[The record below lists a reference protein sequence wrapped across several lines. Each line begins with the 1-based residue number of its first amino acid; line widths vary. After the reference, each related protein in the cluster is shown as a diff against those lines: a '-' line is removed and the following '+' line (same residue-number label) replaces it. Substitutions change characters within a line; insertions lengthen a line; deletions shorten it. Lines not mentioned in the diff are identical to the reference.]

1 MHRSRKTKHKTS
13 CTKRKNLRKFCLNF
27 VRTLKKWNESQS
39 QMMSSVYNVTEING
53 KGLGCVAIADIKK
66 GSLILN
72 EYSQIVQGEEIDWS
86 FKWIKSLL
94 KSFNQMSKTD
104 QLEYMKLYS
113 KFNNIQNFENFSPST
128 LIQNS
133 CKEFIDKNLD
143 NLKLEIGKIEQNT
156 EKAKDIFKICC
167 IYSSNSFVDG
177 SLRIKLS
184 RFNHSCQ
191 ANAALIDGQV
201 RAIGN
206 IKAGKEININYIDD
220 PFVGFKCR
228 KDRQKI
234 LFGHWLFLCSCEL
247 CENDVDIDANAYKAY
262 IEDAEK
268 LTIARKSAYKAG
280 RSLASQC
287 YSLENYRKE
296 ILCYKQLYSIGKSK
310 SQNIQPYF
318 LYKMLDQGFRTA
330 ISGFGWYRA
339 ADLKDDARAFAK
351 AAEKFGKILGNDIA
365 NTENIKKVYTDLI
378 DKAGY

>member
-1 MHRSRKTKHKTS
+1 MQRSRKRKHKTS
-13 CTKRKNLRKFCLNF
+13 CTKRKNLRKFCLHF

-39 QMMSSVYNVTEING
+39 QMMSSVYKVTEIKR

-72 EYSQIVQGEEIDWS
+72 ENSQMRFDQGEEIEWS
-86 FKWIKSLL
+86 FKWIKNLL

-113 KFNNIQNFENFSPST
+113 KFNDIQNFENVFPST

-156 EKAKDIFKICC
+156 EKAKEIFKICC

-220 PFVGFKCR
+220 PFVGFRCR
-228 KDRQKI
+228 KYRQEI

-268 LTIARKSAYKAG
+268 LTIDRKSAYKAG
-280 RSLASQC
+280 RSLAPQY
-287 YSLENYRKE
+287 YSLENCRKE
-296 ILCYKQLYSIGKSK
+296 ILCYKQLCNIGKSK

-318 LYKMLDQGFRTA
+318 LHKML
-330 ISGFGWYRA
+330 
-339 ADLKDDARAFAK
+339 
-351 AAEKFGKILGNDIA
+351 E
-365 NTENIKKVYTDLI
+365 
-378 DKAGY
+378 

>member
-1 MHRSRKTKHKTS
+1 
-13 CTKRKNLRKFCLNF
+13 
-27 VRTLKKWNESQS
+27 
-39 QMMSSVYNVTEING
+39 MMSSVYKVTEIEG

-66 GSLILN
+66 GSLILD
-72 EYSQIVQGEEIDWS
+72 EYSQMRFDQGEEIEWS

-104 QLEYMKLYS
+104 QLEYMKLHS
-113 KFNNIQNFENFSPST
+113 KFKNIQNFENLFPST
-128 LIQNS
+128 LFQNS

-156 EKAKDIFKICC
+156 EKAKEIFKICC
-167 IYSSNSFVDG
+167 IYSSNSFADG
-177 SLRIKLS
+177 SLRIKSS

-191 ANAALIDGQV
+191 ANAALIENDGQHQV

-220 PFVGFKCR
+220 PFVGFRCR
-228 KDRQKI
+228 KDRQEI

-268 LTIARKSAYKAG
+268 LTIDRKSAYKVE
-280 RSLASQC
+280 RSLAPQY
-287 YSLENYRKE
+287 YSLENCRKE
-296 ILCYKQLYSIGKSK
+296 ILCYKQLYKIGKSK

-318 LYKMLDQGFRTA
+318 LHKMLIQGFFTA
-330 ISGFGWYRA
+330 TSGFGWYSA

-351 AAEKFGKILGNDIA
+351 ATEKFGKVLGNDMA
-365 NTENIKKVYTDLI
+365 TDFGKIKKCYTDLI
-378 DKAGY
+378 DQSRILKNVFP